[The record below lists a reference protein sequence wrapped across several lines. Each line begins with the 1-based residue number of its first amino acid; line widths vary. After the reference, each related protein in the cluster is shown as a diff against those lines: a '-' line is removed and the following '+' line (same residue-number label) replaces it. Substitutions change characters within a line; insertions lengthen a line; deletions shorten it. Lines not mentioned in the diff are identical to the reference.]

1 MFDKLVD
8 TIIYA
13 TPTVC
18 DIISKELPAHP
29 IAIVIL
35 TLGMLCVAYYLAKT
49 WECSLSQ
56 FVSVVRAVCACLS
69 ASYSAAGHPVLIFVI
84 WISAVAAGVI
94 TLVTRRNQRIQR
106 IMNGAHPT
114 TAVAKIGRRHEI
126 MRSSRLFYRSPPK
139 KTVPTYYIRII

>member
-18 DIISKELPAHP
+18 GIPAHP

-56 FVSVVRAVCACLS
+56 FVSVVRAVFACLS
-69 ASYSAAGHPVLIFVI
+69 ASYSAAEHPVLIFVI
-84 WISAVAAGVI
+84 WTSAVAAGVI
-94 TLVTRRNQRIQR
+94 TLAVRRNERIKQ
-106 IMNGAHPT
+106 IEKIAYPM
-114 TAVAKIGRRHEI
+114 TAVGRIRRRCEI